1 MWLGVHI
8 SVDGPPMQVHA
19 SSKACLPSAR
29 YQGCSAGDVCLL
41 LEFVHNLTFFAR
53 RREFHIVDEVAVQN
67 LTFHEGIS
75 APRMF
80 YQVLHQGAPTGCK
93 RQNDQVD
100 WRQIFQRQV
109 YLKPTSTFFDTN
121 IRQIGHYFVHF
132 EHYKW
137 NDSLMVYLKDL
148 LYTAEFRND
157 VCKKLRSVKW
167 KTGSSPT
174 LASTVSKSSTLT
186 KEKKLKISP
195 RTKKGLEYRPF

>member
-8 SVDGPPMQVHA
+8 SVDGPPMQERA

-41 LEFVHNLTFFAR
+41 ASWVRAKFNFLRGDVSSTLSMKLQNL
-53 RREFHIVDEVAVQN
+53 QN

-109 YLKPTSTFFDTN
+109 YLKPRSTFLDLN
-121 IRQIGHYFVHF
+121 IRQIEQYFVHF

-137 NDSLMVYLKDL
+137 NDSLLVCFKDL
-148 LYTAEFRND
+148 
-157 VCKKLRSVKW
+157 
-167 KTGSSPT
+167 
-174 LASTVSKSSTLT
+174 
-186 KEKKLKISP
+186 
-195 RTKKGLEYRPF
+195 